1 MKATDHFKTV
11 IQVYLDQR
19 AEYDELF
26 ATSYRNPDKNIDD
39 CVTYILSEVQ
49 RSGCNGFAD
58 DEIFSMAMHYYDEI
72 DIVVGKPIEGKVV
85 INHHVELTAEEKEQA
100 RQDAVKRIE
109 NEAYAKMKQQRD
121 KATAKRLATPQQ
133 PQASLFDF

>member
-11 IQVYLDQR
+11 IQAYLDQR

-85 INHHVELTAEEKEQA
+85 INHHVELTEEEKAQA
-100 RQDAVKRIE
+100 RKDAMKRIE
-109 NEAYAKMKQQRD
+109 NEAYTKMKQT
-121 KATAKRLATPQQ
+121 KKPTKPVEIQ

>member
-85 INHHVELTAEEKEQA
+85 INHHVELTEEEKAQA
-100 RQDAVKRIE
+100 RKDAMKRIE
-109 NEAYAKMKQQRD
+109 NEAYTKMKQT
-121 KATAKRLATPQQ
+121 KKPTKPVETQ

>member
-72 DIVVGKPIEGKVV
+72 DIVVGKPIEGKVA
-85 INHHVELTAEEKEQA
+85 INHHVELTEEEKAQA
-100 RQDAVKRIE
+100 RKDAMKRIE
-109 NEAYAKMKQQRD
+109 NEAYAKMKQT
-121 KATAKRLATPQQ
+121 KKPTKPVETQ

>member
-39 CVTYILSEVQ
+39 CVTYILNEVQ

-58 DEIFSMAMHYYDEI
+58 DEIFSMAMHYYDET
-72 DIVVGKPIEGKVV
+72 DIVVGKPIEGKVI
-85 INHHVELTAEEKEQA
+85 INHHVELTEEEKQQA
-100 RQDAVKRIE
+100 RKDAMKRIE
-109 NEAYAKMKQQRD
+109 NEAYAKMKQT
-121 KATAKRLATPQQ
+121 KKPTKSVETQ

>member
-58 DEIFSMAMHYYDEI
+58 DEIFSMAMHYYP
-72 DIVVGKPIEGKVV
+72 K
-85 INHHVELTAEEKEQA
+85 
-100 RQDAVKRIE
+100 
-109 NEAYAKMKQQRD
+109 
-121 KATAKRLATPQQ
+121 
-133 PQASLFDF
+133 